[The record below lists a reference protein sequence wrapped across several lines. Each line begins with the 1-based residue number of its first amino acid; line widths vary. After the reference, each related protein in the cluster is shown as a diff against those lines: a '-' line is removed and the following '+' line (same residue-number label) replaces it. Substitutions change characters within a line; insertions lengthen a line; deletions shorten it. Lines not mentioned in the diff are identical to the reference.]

1 MKKKTLHLLAL
12 LLVSLM
18 TNLQAQVVINEIY
31 PDGTLELKNTG
42 TETVDISNYWL
53 CDRPTYTRVGTLDV
67 VSGDLNLAPGD
78 LIVFEN
84 WDFLN
89 PVGDELALYNSAA
102 FGSATA
108 ILDYV
113 QWGSNPGE
121 PSRESVAVAAGI
133 WTAGAFTPAITSGYS
148 IQYDGMGEM
157 ASDFFLATPTLGAEN
172 AVPMGEIVINEVFPN
187 GTIELKNIGDAAVD
201 VTNYWLCDRP
211 TYARVG
217 ALTIGSGDLN
227 IAPGEFLVIED
238 WDFLNAPADELALY
252 ETNAFGSADA
262 ILDYVQWGEN
272 PGDPTREGVAVAA
285 GIWIAGAFTDPI
297 TDGNSLQYDGVGNA
311 VTDYFVALPTIGA
324 ENSDCSVNAADIVFD
339 VATTGNPNNTTSFS
353 DDGLTAVIC
362 VDSRPD
368 PLFVTTLPGGVG
380 TNRGWIITDAA
391 TDQILAVT
399 DMGPFNLDPAGP
411 GDCQIWYVRYET
423 ISGNEVGNNLSDL
436 EGCFDLSNPLT
447 VVRQEADGGTVAID
461 VAATGN
467 PNNTTT
473 ISDDGLS
480 AVICVDG
487 RPDPLVV
494 VHENP
499 GAESLSYR
507 YVITANDPERTILA
521 ISGSSEISLDG
532 AGPGTC
538 LIWGWSYRGVPE
550 NGAAFI
556 GGPLA
561 DLDAES
567 CSDISDNAI
576 EVIREEADGGTV
588 AIDIAATGNPNN
600 TTTISDD
607 GLSAVI
613 CVDGRPDPLVVVHEN
628 PGAENLSYRYV
639 ITANDA
645 DQTILAISG
654 SSEISLD
661 GAGPGTCL
669 IWGWSYRGVP
679 DNGAAFIGGPL
690 ADLDAESCSDI
701 SDNAIEVIREEADG
715 GTVAIDIAATGNPNN
730 TTTISDDGLSAVICV
745 DGRPDPLVVVHE
757 NPGAENL
764 SYRYVITANDADQTI
779 LAISGS
785 SEISLDG
792 AGPGTCLIWG
802 WSYRG
807 VPDNGA
813 AFIGGPL
820 ADLDAE
826 SCSDI
831 SDNAIEVIREE
842 ADGGT
847 VSLENGDTEV
857 SICAGDD
864 IPDPLVVI
872 HENPGAEN
880 LSYRY
885 VITDSDADNTIL
897 GISGSSTIDLEG
909 AGEGVCRI
917 WGWSY
922 RGVPDNG
929 AAFIGG
935 PLADLNAESC
945 SDISDNFVT
954 VNRLTGD
961 DCEVLSVD
969 EQDFDANI
977 SLFPNP
983 AQNQMNIS
991 LGGQSSTAVEVRVF
1005 NIRGQ
1010 EVIAPQQMR
1019 GTSLS
1024 VDISALSS
1032 GMYLVQLQDT
1042 DTGVISTKR
1051 LIKQ

>member
-1 MKKKTLHLLAL
+1 MKKKTLHLLVL

-78 LIVFEN
+78 LIIFEN

-133 WTAGAFTPAITSGYS
+133 WTAGAFTPAITSGNS
-148 IQYDGMGEM
+148 LQYDGMGEM

-172 AVPMGEIVINEVFPN
+172 ALPMGEIVINEVFPN

-227 IAPGEFLVIED
+227 IAPGDFLIIED

-285 GIWIAGAFTDPI
+285 GIWTAGAFTDPI
-297 TDGNSLQYDGVGNA
+297 TDGNSLQYDGEGNA
-311 VTDYFVALPTIGA
+311 VTDYYVALPTIGA
-324 ENSDCSVNAADIVFD
+324 ENSDCSVNAAEIVFD

-447 VVRQEADGGTVAID
+447 VVRQEADGGTIAID

-550 NGAAFI
+550 
-556 GGPLA
+556 
-561 DLDAES
+561 
-567 CSDISDNAI
+567 
-576 EVIREEADGGTV
+576 
-588 AIDIAATGNPNN
+588 
-600 TTTISDD
+600 
-607 GLSAVI
+607 
-613 CVDGRPDPLVVVHEN
+613 
-628 PGAENLSYRYV
+628 
-639 ITANDA
+639 
-645 DQTILAISG
+645 
-654 SSEISLD
+654 
-661 GAGPGTCL
+661 
-669 IWGWSYRGVP
+669 
-679 DNGAAFIGGPL
+679 NGAAFIGGPL

-1005 NIRGQ
+1005 NISGQ

-1032 GMYLVQLQDT
+1032 GMYLVQLQDN